1 MTTTITMI
9 STQQVEVNM
18 TARELWESINLN
30 AGNMY
35 YLPADTVVGDIAGKY
50 NIIINVNHIASIA
63 EEV

>member
-1 MTTTITMI
+1 MTTTITMFN
-9 STQQVEVNM
+9 TQQVEVNM
-18 TARELWESINLN
+18 TAKELWESIELN

-35 YLPADTVVGDIAGKY
+35 FIPADTVAGVIAGKY